1 MKRRDI
7 VKGIIGLGA
16 LATFPWLVSCASGK
30 ESIPPFESPMLAPNN
45 SPYITRDKGELALLE
60 LAKHADHR
68 MAWMLFNYPLDE
80 LDVWIKLDYHDNGES
95 FGVAIP
101 ADVLETIKYYKF
113 EHEMLG
119 APMNIN
125 VSSYFLI
132 PDTEIYPILNSIP
145 ANPHE
150 RDIFFR
156 VLAAPS
162 TKHLLLHDYN
172 ESVILK
178 HGLDYDCS
186 YIATSR
192 GFVQFNP
199 LDLSEYH
206 HGENRARLH
215 STMMASKKAAIR
227 MQDLEIMIDHL
238 FRKGINVTYHF

>member
-1 MKRRDI
+1 MERRDI
-7 VKGIIGLGA
+7 LKGLLGVGA
-16 LATFPWLVSCASGK
+16 LATVPWLVSCASSK
-30 ESIPPFESPMLAPNN
+30 ENIPVFESPMLTPNN
-45 SPYITRDKGELALLE
+45 APYLTRDRGELALLE

-68 MAWMLFNYPLDE
+68 MAWMLFDYPFDE
-80 LDVWIKLDYHDNGES
+80 LDVWIKLDYHENDES

-119 APMNIN
+119 VPMQIN

-132 PDTEIYPILNSIP
+132 PDREIYPILNSVP
-145 ANPHE
+145 TNDHD
-150 RDIFFR
+150 RDVFFK
-156 VLAAPS
+156 VLAAPN

-186 YIATSR
+186 YIVTSR

-199 LDLSEYH
+199 LDLSKYH

-215 STMMASKKAAIR
+215 STMIASKKAALR
-227 MQDLEIMIDHL
+227 MWDLEIMTDHL
-238 FRKGINVTYHF
+238 FRKGINIDYHF